1 MCGRFAL
8 KTDPKRIASQF
19 GVDKAFVS
27 GSHLGMFTA
36 EAISADKLT
45 EQMLLPSFNI
55 APTHQIPAIVQID
68 NERTLT
74 TFQWGLIPSWAKDP
88 SIGARMIN
96 ARVETILEKP
106 SFRSAAAKR
115 HCIIPADGW
124 FEWQTLGKSKKVPH
138 YFSRTD
144 KELLGFAG
152 IYESWQ
158 SPDGTELWSCSVITT
173 DADPAFSEIHDR
185 MPLLVPAQSTEL
197 WLTQGAAAIAELRL
211 KAVPASDL
219 TQWEV
224 SSAVGQVRNN
234 NPKLI
239 EPVEPENLSL
249 LLFL

>member
-8 KTDPKRIASQF
+8 KTDPKRIAAQF
-19 GVDKAFVS
+19 EVAKAIVS
-27 GSHLGMFTA
+27 GNYLGMFDGSVIPA
-36 EAISADKLT
+36 EELSP
-45 EQMLLPSFNI
+45 QMLLPSFNI

-96 ARVETILEKP
+96 ARVETVLEKP

-124 FEWQTLGKSKKVPH
+124 FEWQTLGKTKKVPH

-144 KELLGFAG
+144 QKLLGFAG
-152 IYESWQ
+152 IYESWT
-158 SPDGTELWSCSVITT
+158 SPDGSEIWTCSLITT
-173 DADPAFSEIHDR
+173 DASAEFSEIHDR

-197 WLTQGAAAIAELRL
+197 WLTQGPAAIAELL
-211 KAVPASDL
+211 LNSVPTGEL
-219 TQWEV
+219 TQWTV

-234 NPKLI
+234 NPNLI
-239 EPVEPENLSL
+239 EPVEPEDPSL